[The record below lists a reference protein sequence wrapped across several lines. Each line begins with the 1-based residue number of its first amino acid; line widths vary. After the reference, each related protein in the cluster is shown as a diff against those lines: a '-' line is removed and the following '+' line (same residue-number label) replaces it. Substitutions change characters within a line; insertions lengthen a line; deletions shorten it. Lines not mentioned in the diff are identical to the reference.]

1 MLVDVLII
9 GLVAVAAYHGRVIGL
24 ARQAL
29 SAAGFI
35 GGLFFGAA
43 IQPLLVDSN
52 QDPSSRALLSVTLT
66 LMSAIVF
73 MSLGELIGVSLK
85 RKLHQIMQLRHL
97 NRADVIGGAIAGGT
111 AWLLAIWLLAPT
123 LSHLP
128 SQGFNQSLQSSRI
141 LALLNEELPPAPRF
155 IAGLNKLI
163 SPNGFPDV
171 FAGLDRQPLDD
182 GTPLPDLGNGALQTS
197 VQRARGSVVK
207 LEGRGCGGLVDG
219 SGYVA
224 YKAGNVGL
232 VVTNAH
238 VVAGVD
244 RPKVL
249 DANGQHNAIPLVF
262 DRNLDIA
269 VLRVEGLAGPALNSG
284 PSQVSRGTVTAVL
297 GYPGGGSFR
306 AGGATVLDQ
315 FNAIG
320 RDIYGEQRTR
330 RNIYELKAD
339 IIPGNSGGPII
350 NASGQVVGVVFA
362 QSTNHEQIGYAL
374 SMDAVNAD
382 IQQAKTAR
390 SAVATGACAE

>member
-9 GLVAVAAYHGRVIGL
+9 ALVAVAAYHGRVIGL
-24 ARQAL
+24 ARQVL
-29 SAAGFI
+29 SAVGFF

-43 IQPLLVDSN
+43 IQPLIVDAN
-52 QDPSSRALLSVTLT
+52 QDPSNRALLSVILT

-73 MSLGELIGVSLK
+73 MSLGELIGVTLK
-85 RKLHQIMQLRHL
+85 RKLHQLIHV
-97 NRADVIGGAIAGGT
+97 NRVDIIGGAIAGGA

-155 IAGLNKLI
+155 IASLNKLI

-182 GTPLPDLGNGALQTS
+182 GTPLPDLGNGALQAS
-197 VQRARGSVVK
+197 AQKARASVVK

-224 YKAGNVGL
+224 YKSGDVGL

-249 DANGQHNAIPLVF
+249 DANGQHNAIPVFF

-269 VLRVEGLAGPALNSG
+269 VLRVEGLAGPALKSG

-320 RDIYGEQRTR
+320 RDIYGEHRTR

-339 IIPGNSGGPII
+339 IIPGNSGGPLI
-350 NASGQVVGVVFA
+350 NANGEVVGVIFA
-362 QSTNHEQIGYAL
+362 QSTSHDKVGYAL

-382 IQQAKTAR
+382 LDQAKAAR